1 MRPLKFIVN
10 AQRICEDTA
19 CDFSAIVS
27 GTSGYLKA
35 SFSFS
40 AEWTGMVKVAE
51 FRKLTSDE
59 PVSVPIINN
68 ECMVPADV
76 TGGDRWYVKVIGKRG
91 DVLIPTGNCR
101 VRQEG

>member
-1 MRPLKFIVN
+1 MRTLKFIVN

-40 AEWTGMVKVAE
+40 SEWSGMVKVAE
-51 FRKLTSDE
+51 FRKYVCDD
-59 PVSVPIINN
+59 PVSVAIINN
-68 ECMVPADV
+68 ECMVPTEV
-76 TGGDRWYVKVIGKRG
+76 TGGKAWYIKVIGKRR
-91 DVLIPTGNCR
+91 DVIIPTENCR

>member
-1 MRPLKFIVN
+1 MRTLKFIVS

-40 AEWTGMVKVAE
+40 SEWSGMVKVAE
-51 FRKLTSDE
+51 FRKYVCDD
-59 PVSVPIINN
+59 PVSVAIINN
-68 ECMVPADV
+68 ECMVPTEV
-76 TGGDRWYVKVIGKRG
+76 TGGKAWYIKVIGKKG
-91 DVLIPTGNCR
+91 DVIIPTGNCI
-101 VRQEG
+101 VKQEE

>member
-1 MRPLKFIVN
+1 MRTLKFIVN

-40 AEWTGMVKVAE
+40 SEWSGMVKVAE
-51 FRKLTSDE
+51 FRKYVCDD
-59 PVSVPIINN
+59 PVSVAIINN
-68 ECMVPADV
+68 ECMVPTEV
-76 TGGDRWYVKVIGKRG
+76 TGGKAWYIKVIGKKG
-91 DVLIPTGNCR
+91 DVIIPTGNCI
-101 VRQEG
+101 VKQEE

>member
-1 MRPLKFIVN
+1 MRTLKFIVN

-40 AEWTGMVKVAE
+40 SEWSGMVKVAE
-51 FRKLTSDE
+51 FRKYVCDD
-59 PVSVPIINN
+59 PVSVAIINN
-68 ECMVPADV
+68 ECMVPTEV
-76 TGGDRWYVKVIGKRG
+76 TGGMAWYIKVIGKRR
-91 DVLIPTGNCR
+91 DVIIPTENCR

>member
-1 MRPLKFIVN
+1 MRTLKFIVN

-19 CDFSAIVS
+19 CDFSAIVP

-40 AEWTGMVKVAE
+40 TEWIGMVKVAE
-51 FRKLTSDE
+51 FRKYLCDE
-59 PVSVPIINN
+59 PVSVPIING
-68 ECMVPADV
+68 ECAVPDTV
-76 TGGDRWYVKVIGKRG
+76 TGGKAWYVKIVGKRG
-91 DVLIPTGNCR
+91 GVIIPTENCR